1 MLADNR
7 RPVLN
12 RGCPD
17 ALMARAGEA
26 EAISNECRPDYRCRK
41 IREEGSAM
49 KTAIFALLV
58 ASASSGLTA
67 PAHAQYTGGGST
79 QLPTTDTMDP
89 TALYKQAVEYI
100 QSKDYVRAVPL
111 LRDVLARREQDPASN
126 LMMGV
131 AQIGLGDLRE
141 AQRHLVRAVSEKPDL
156 ADAIGRLGWVQAR
169 LGNADEAAKQRQKLV
184 SLKDRCKAACPD
196 ASAIES
202 GIALIDGVAAV
213 AKISAAARFNQG
225 IDHIAARNWSEAIVA
240 FNDVLAAKPDD
251 YEAALMKGQAQAAS
265 GDYLGAKV
273 SLQAALRLQP
283 NLVEA
288 SGRLGWVEAKLG
300 NTSSAAKI
308 RAELMDLKSKAPGA
322 VAAINDAI
330 AVIDT
335 ALAN

>member
-1 MLADNR
+1 
-7 RPVLN
+7 
-12 RGCPD
+12 
-17 ALMARAGEA
+17 MARAGEA
-26 EAISNECRPDYRCRK
+26 TVISNERRRDYRCRR
-41 IREEGSAM
+41 IYEEGSAAM
-49 KTAIFALLV
+49 KNAILALFV
-58 ASASSGLTA
+58 AIAPYGLIA

-111 LRDVLARREQDPASN
+111 LRDVLAMREQDPASN

-156 ADAIGRLGWVQAR
+156 VDAIGRLGWVQAR
-169 LGNADEAAKQRQKLV
+169 LGNADEAARQRQKLV
-184 SLKDRCKAACPD
+184 SLKDGCKGACPQ

-202 GIALIDGVAAV
+202 GIALIDGVGAV
-213 AKISAAARFNQG
+213 AKISSAARFNQG
-225 IDHIAARNWSEAIVA
+225 IDYIAARDWSEAIVA
-240 FNDVLAAKPDD
+240 FNDVLAARPDD
-251 YEAALMKGQAQAAS
+251 HEAALMKGQAQAAS
-265 GDYLGAKV
+265 GDYLGART

-283 NLVEA
+283 TLVEA

-300 NTSSAAKI
+300 NTDAAAKI
-308 RAELMDLKSKAPGA
+308 KAELVALKSRAPGA

-330 AVIDT
+330 AVIDV

>member
-1 MLADNR
+1 
-7 RPVLN
+7 
-12 RGCPD
+12 
-17 ALMARAGEA
+17 
-26 EAISNECRPDYRCRK
+26 
-41 IREEGSAM
+41 
-49 KTAIFALLV
+49 
-58 ASASSGLTA
+58 
-67 PAHAQYTGGGST
+67 
-79 QLPTTDTMDP
+79 
-89 TALYKQAVEYI
+89 
-100 QSKDYVRAVPL
+100 
-111 LRDVLARREQDPASN
+111 
-126 LMMGV
+126 MGV

-156 ADAIGRLGWVQAR
+156 VDAIGRLGWVQAR

-184 SLKDRCKAACPD
+184 NLKDGCKAACPE
-196 ASAIES
+196 ASVIDS
-202 GIALIDGVAAV
+202 GIALIDGVGAV
-213 AKISAAARFNQG
+213 AKISSAARFNQG
-225 IDHIAARNWSEAIVA
+225 IDYIAVRNWSEAIVA

-265 GDYLGAKV
+265 GDYLGAKG